1 MSPKNLNQF
10 DLNLLKVFLAIW
22 EMRSISAAA
31 DKIGLSQPAVS
42 HSLRRLREQFSDPLF
57 LRVGNRMEPTE
68 TASRLYEPFS
78 LGLQTIGGAVMGR
91 NEFDPETSDRTFTV
105 AMSDISES
113 FYLPPV
119 LAALEVSAP
128 HVRLKSVRL
137 EPDSVATELR
147 TGQIDLAFGYL
158 PALTPPDFIGELLLE
173 DRFICLIKATHPL
186 ANRPLTRQ
194 NFSDLTFID
203 VTVKATGYKM
213 VDALLRNQGVERV
226 SGLRLEHYTNVPEI
240 VRHSQLASI
249 FPFSVSQ
256 LLGKSQDFALLEL
269 PFPLPGIDV
278 RTHVHTN
285 FGNDKGLLW
294 LRNLFVSAVAGNR
307 HAYAP
312 DKTGAT

>member
-22 EMRSISAAA
+22 ELRSISGAA

-78 LGLQTIGGAVMGR
+78 VGLQTIGGAVMGR
-91 NEFDPETSDRTFTV
+91 HEFDPATSDRTFTI

-119 LAALEVSAP
+119 LAALETSAP
-128 HVRLKSVRL
+128 QVRLRSVKL

-158 PALTPPDFIGELLLE
+158 PALTAPDFIGELLLE
-173 DRFICLIKATHPL
+173 DRFICLLNTLHPL
-186 ANRPLTRQ
+186 AHRPLTQ
-194 NFSDLTFID
+194 ENFSDLTFID

-213 VDALLRNQGVERV
+213 VDALLRDQGVERN
-226 SGLRLEHYTNVPEI
+226 SGLRLEHFTNVPEI
-240 VRHSQLASI
+240 VRHSQLAAI
-249 FPFSVSQ
+249 FPFSISQ
-256 LLGKSQDFALLEL
+256 LLGKGSDFALLEL
-269 PFPLPGIDV
+269 PFALPGIAV
-278 RTHVHTN
+278 RTHVHSN
-285 FGNDKGLLW
+285 FGNDQGLLW
-294 LRNLFVSAVAGNR
+294 LRNLIVSAVADNKP
-307 HAYAP
+307 AYAP
-312 DKTGAT
+312 LRLQV